1 MCSIFEKELFGEFY
15 NSIMGKTLRWLFCF
29 IFFFCHVINV
39 LAMSYVIENFDLS
52 LNEFLE
58 VSTRENNLSP
68 IVDSKRVIM
77 FYPPNKGIR
86 KIFAAFE
93 FDDYAKKY
101 LFKKNKYGLFFVKIN
116 LPHGIGKIKYRL
128 IVDGIWTND
137 EYNENVVFN
146 KDLIP
151 FSIIDIGVDY
161 GYVSLRN
168 PIDSSDGRE
177 VELFYIG
184 QPGHIVTIAG
194 NFNNFNPFLNRLVE
208 QESRKGVYTIKLK
221 DLPKGRIYYY
231 FVDSG
236 NKVIDKNNVNRINL
250 YSVENV
256 ENKVDFEVSY
266 FDN

>member
-1 MCSIFEKELFGEFY
+1 MLRRLFY
-15 NSIMGKTLRWLFCF
+15 F
-29 IFFFCHVINV
+29 IFFFLGIGNICSKTH
-39 LAMSYVIENFDLS
+39 VIENFDLS

-58 VSTRENNLSP
+58 VSTRKDSLEP

-77 FYPPNKGIR
+77 FYPSNKCIR
-86 KIFAAFE
+86 KIFAAFD
-93 FDDYAKKY
+93 FDSYTKKY
-101 LFKKNKYGLFFVKIN
+101 LFKKNKYGLFFVKVN
-116 LPHGIGKIKYRL
+116 LPHGVGRIQYRL
-128 IVDGIWTND
+128 VVDGIWTND
-137 EYNENVVFN
+137 EYNRNVVFN

-151 FSIIDIGVDY
+151 FSIIDIDVDHS
-161 GYVSLRN
+161 YVSLRN

-177 VELFYIG
+177 VEIFYIG
-184 QPGHIVTIAG
+184 RPGQIVTIAG

-208 QESRKGVYTIKLK
+208 QEPYKGVYTIKLK

-250 YSVENV
+250 YSVEGID
-256 ENKVDFEVSY
+256 NKIDFEVSY

>member
-1 MCSIFEKELFGEFY
+1 MK
-15 NSIMGKTLRWLFCF
+15 KTLQWLFYLL
-29 IFFFCHVINV
+29 FFFAHVVNIFST
-39 LAMSYVIENFDLS
+39 SYVIKNFDLS

-58 VSTRENNLSP
+58 VSTRKDNLSP

-77 FYPPNKGIR
+77 FYPANKNIR
-86 KIFAAFE
+86 KIFVACD

-116 LPHGIGKIKYRL
+116 LPHGIDRIKYRL
-128 IVDGIWTND
+128 VVDGIWTND
-137 EYNENVVFN
+137 EYNKNVAFN

-161 GYVSLRN
+161 GYSSLRN

-184 QPGHIVTIAG
+184 APGHIVTIAG
-194 NFNNFNPFLNRLVE
+194 NFNSFNPFLNRLVE
-208 QESRKGVYTIKLK
+208 KKSHKGVYTIKLK

-250 YSVENV
+250 YSVESIDS
-256 ENKVDFEVSY
+256 KMDFEVSY